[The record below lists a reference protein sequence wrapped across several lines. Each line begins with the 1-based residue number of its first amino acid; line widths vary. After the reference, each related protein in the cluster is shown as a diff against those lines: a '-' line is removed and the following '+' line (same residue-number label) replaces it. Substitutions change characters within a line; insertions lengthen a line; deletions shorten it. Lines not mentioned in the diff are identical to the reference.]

1 MALVPFPGGKT
12 GALQV
17 PPEDPFDKDEFTEG
31 KMSFLE
37 HLEELRKRIINSVLG
52 IAVGIGLS
60 FFYIQQIYDFLTAP
74 AVATLPEGS
83 RLIYTQPTEAF
94 SLYIQISLISGAVLA
109 GPWIMYQVWR
119 FIAPGLY
126 ANEKRFVVPFVL
138 FSSLGFLGGAA
149 FNHYVAYP
157 FIMTYFASFN
167 TPRLVYMPQLSYVFG
182 LYVKMLLGLGV
193 IFQMPTVVF
202 FLAKMKIL
210 TGRFLLKQFK
220 IAVLLIFITAAVVTP
235 TGDPMT
241 LMIFAA
247 PMIGLYLLSI
257 AIAFIVGP
265 KRLKGTDPAEGA

>member
-17 PPEDPFDKDEFTEG
+17 PPEDPFDKDEFAEG

-109 GPWIMYQVWR
+109 GPWIMYQVWG

-182 LYVKMLLGLGV
+182 LYVKMLLGLGA

-210 TGRFLLKQFK
+210 TGRFLMKQFK

-265 KRLKGTDPAEGA
+265 KRMKETDSAEGA

>member
-1 MALVPFPGGKT
+1 MALVPFPGGKS

-17 PPEDPFDKDEFTEG
+17 PPEDPYDQDDSSEG

-37 HLEELRKRIINSVLG
+37 HLEELRKRIINSCVG

-94 SLYIQISLISGAVLA
+94 SLYIQISLISGAALA
-109 GPWIMYQVWR
+109 APWIMYQVWR

-138 FSSLGFLGGAA
+138 FSTLGFISGAA

-182 LYVKMLLGLGV
+182 LYVKMLLGLGL
-193 IFQMPTVVF
+193 IFQMPTIVF

-210 TGRFLLKQFK
+210 TARFLMRQFK
-220 IAVLLIFITAAVVTP
+220 LAILLIFIAAAVITP

-247 PMIGLYLLSI
+247 PMIGLYTLSI

-265 KRLKGTDPAEGA
+265 KRLKNTDLTTDA